1 MAGAGTLVA
10 LRNQQ
15 HITPRNSGLA
25 ANVGAWLLSAGGRGF
40 WSKGSLFELIIL
52 SESLQAVL
60 AEVGE
65 ADIAAALICKDLGD
79 ILIFS
84 GDKPLE
90 IGKML

>member
-1 MAGAGTLVA
+1 MWVPGG
-10 LRNQQ
+10 
-15 HITPRNSGLA
+15 
-25 ANVGAWLLSAGGRGF
+25 WSAGGRGF